1 VTSVINETPRRRRGR
16 PPAFDRSDVLGKA
29 AVRFWEFGYE
39 GTSIADLT
47 QVMGITPQS
56 LYAAFGSK
64 AELYREAVGWYLA
77 NVGDGE
83 WLATDDVIEAF
94 RQMLGAQA
102 ANFTRPGY
110 PPGCMISTAVLTAA
124 VENVD
129 VAAHVSRL
137 REANVALFSRKLE
150 SGVAAGQLR
159 ADTDVVALARFIGA
173 IVQGM
178 AVQARDGADEPTLNG
193 IASMAIAQI
202 EHWRVNARG
211 RARQRVARLR

>member
-1 VTSVINETPRRRRGR
+1 MTSVINEIPRRRRGR

-29 AVRFWEFGYE
+29 AVRFWQFGYE

-47 QVMGITPQS
+47 QTMGITPQS

-77 NVGDGE
+77 NVSNGD
-83 WLATDDVIEAF
+83 WLAVDDVVEAF
-94 RQMLGAQA
+94 RQLLGAQA

-124 VENVD
+124 AENVD
-129 VAAHVSRL
+129 VAAHLSRL
-137 REANVALFSRKLE
+137 RETNVALFSQKLKN
-150 SGVAAGQLR
+150 GVAAGQLR

-173 IVQGM
+173 IIQGM
-178 AVQARDGADEPTLNG
+178 AVQARDGADQAALNG

-202 EHWRVNARG
+202 ERWRSRPGTEVAPGNA
-211 RARQRVARLR
+211 